1 VVEVLEM
8 VGLSANQTFLFYHKT
23 FPRKSGSEGKGGD
36 LDNMQKKEEN
46 IPRLLSLI
54 CVKIILAIFESSYFS
69 VDVHRAQ
76 ISFV

>member
-1 VVEVLEM
+1 
-8 VGLSANQTFLFYHKT
+8 
-23 FPRKSGSEGKGGD
+23 
-36 LDNMQKKEEN
+36 MQKKEEN

-54 CVKIILAIFESSYFS
+54 CVKITLAIFESSYFS